1 MRIPLRL
8 RALAVAFLVGSLT
21 ASTLAADDAL
31 RVLTPGADGTAPG
44 EQFERWLRGELYELI
59 DRRTAAVE
67 KLKSAAECRTWQEER
82 RAFFLRQIGGLP
94 ERTPLNSRVVG
105 VLQGRGYRVEKILFE
120 SRPGFHVTANLYL
133 PDSPPP
139 WPAVLVPVGH
149 SHNGKAWGSYQRTCI
164 LLARHGMA
172 ALVYDPVGQGE
183 RYQMLDLSR
192 ARTHFADSATT
203 PVPHPAVQ
211 HLCTIEHTALGLSSA
226 LLGANVAQFRIW
238 DGMRAI
244 DYLQSRADIRPDKIG
259 CAGQSGGGTLT
270 AYLMA
275 LDERIVAAAPVG
287 FLTTFRRVIDS
298 VSGPQDGEQNI
309 FGQLAFGLDEA
320 DYVNMRAP
328 RPTLIAGGTR
338 EITFNIHGTWE
349 LFREAKRFYSRL
361 GHAERV
367 EIHEPDAPHS
377 MGIDH
382 REAIARWMHRWLL
395 GSDKPIRELDPRP
408 DPWTDQQ
415 DRTLSVGDWTDEQLQ
430 CTPQGQVLLLPGERS
445 AFQINAATA
454 ATLQA
459 QRTSAWARLT
469 LPEKRQLIRDTVQLS
484 DGDTLPTPKIETLG
498 LVERDGFAIHKLVLT
513 AESGLR
519 LPALAFVPTRA
530 TGAATL
536 YLHGASMVADAA
548 PGGPIEALM
557 RQGHIVVAAELRGLG
572 ETAPPATRPDW
583 SRGHFGPGL
592 REFFLAYLMGKSVV
606 GLRTTDVLL
615 WTRFLRGFEA
625 PLPRGSIHLMAQGAA
640 AVPALHA
647 AALAGDAFTS
657 VTLKNMVR
665 SWEDMVGT
673 PEPARAADI
682 VHGALRNYTLADLV
696 ETVGPSKVNI
706 VEPVGVSGRDPAA
719 VGATK

>member
-1 MRIPLRL
+1 MRYPIRFRL
-8 RALAVAFLVGSLT
+8 LAVVLSVGALSPSSSR
-21 ASTLAADDAL
+21 AGEEL

-44 EQFERWLRGELYELI
+44 EQFERWLKGELYQLI

-67 KLKSAAECRTWQEER
+67 KLKSAAECRAWQEER

-94 ERTPLNSRVVG
+94 DRTPLNPRVVG
-105 VLQGRGYRVEKILFE
+105 VLQGKGYRIEKILFE

-192 ARTHFADSATT
+192 TRTHFGDSATT
-203 PVPHPAVQ
+203 PVPHPNVQ
-211 HLCTIEHTALGLSSA
+211 HLCTIEHTALGFSSA

-244 DYLQSRADIRPDKIG
+244 DYLQSRADIRADKIG

-275 LDERIVAAAPVG
+275 LDERILAAAPVG
-287 FLTTFRRVIDS
+287 YLTTFRRVIDS
-298 VSGPQDGEQNI
+298 TSGPQDGEQNI
-309 FGQLAFGLDEA
+309 FGQLGFGLDEA
-320 DYVNMRAP
+320 DYVNLRAP
-328 RPTLIAGGTR
+328 RPTLIGGGTR
-338 EITFNIHGTWE
+338 EVTFNIHGTWE
-349 LFREAKRFYSRL
+349 LFRESKRFYSRL

-377 MGIDH
+377 MSIDH

-415 DRTLSVGDWTDEQLQ
+415 DRALSVGEWTDEQLQ

-445 AFQINAATA
+445 AFQINATTA
-454 ATLQA
+454 AALQA
-459 QRTSAWARLT
+459 PRASAWARLSP
-469 LPEKRQLIRDTVQLS
+469 PEKRQLIRQTVQLS
-484 DGDTLPTPKIETLG
+484 EGETLPTPKVETVG
-498 LVERDGFAIHKLVLT
+498 RVERDGFTVHQLVLT

-519 LPALAFVPTRA
+519 LPALAYVPARP

-536 YLHGASMVADAA
+536 YLHGTSMVADAA

-557 RQGHIVVAAELRGLG
+557 RQGHVVVAAELRGLG
-572 ETAPPATRPDW
+572 ETALPAARPDW
-583 SRGHFGPGL
+583 SRGHFGSGV

-606 GLRTTDVLL
+606 GLRTADALL
-615 WTRFLRGFEA
+615 WARFLRDFQA
-625 PLPRGSIHLMAQGAA
+625 PIPRESVHLVAQGAA
-640 AVPALHA
+640 AIPALHA
-647 AALAGDAFTS
+647 AALAGDTFSS

-665 SWEDMVGT
+665 SWEDVVGT
-673 PEPARAADI
+673 PEPARATDI
-682 VHGALRNYTLADLV
+682 VHGALRHYTLADLV
-696 ETVGPSKVNI
+696 ETVGPAKVS
-706 VEPVGVSGRDPAA
+706 VVQPAGVSGRDAA
-719 VGATK
+719 AIGATK